1 MARWVFTLTLLLSL
15 LGSNVFAEA
24 DDPSWR
30 TVLTARVRAGEPI
43 VVHVTVALC
52 DNAQIACGSGGLGS
66 PGNLRSNLYWGALF
80 GAKRFFD
87 RPEQGWEAIEQRRE
101 IGGVLERAV
110 YRRWVDG
117 SRWGRRRR
125 VEQLVNPDISGLPPF
140 LAKDPGLESGFMIPQ
155 VVAASLASENK
166 TLAHPASVDTVPSSI
181 AV

>member
-66 PGNLRSNLYWGALF
+66 PGNLRSVSYTHLT
-80 GAKRFFD
+80 
-87 RPEQGWEAIEQRRE
+87 
-101 IGGVLERAV
+101 
-110 YRRWVDG
+110 
-117 SRWGRRRR
+117 
-125 VEQLVNPDISGLPPF
+125 LPT
-140 LAKDPGLESGFMIPQ
+140 IY
-155 VVAASLASENK
+155 
-166 TLAHPASVDTVPSSI
+166 SV
-181 AV
+181 